1 MGGGKSLNIN
11 YLQISKLRFPEFY
24 GEIEW
29 EEKKL
34 GECFIMI
41 TERNKENNQNVLT
54 ISAQY
59 GLVSQYD
66 YFSKNIASTDV
77 SNYFLIS
84 KGDFAYNKSR
94 SQGHS
99 YGAIKS
105 LRLYEKGIV
114 SPLYICFR
122 KKDPDIDDR
131 FVEYYF
137 DTDLIDAEISQ
148 IAQEGAR
155 NHGLLNIS
163 TNDFFDN
170 VSISF
175 PSLPEQRKIASCL
188 SMMDDQIN
196 AYTEKVGLLGQYRK
210 GLMQLMFPQNQ
221 MN

>member
-1 MGGGKSLNIN
+1 M
-11 YLQISKLRFPEFY
+11 R
-24 GEIEW
+24 
-29 EEKKL
+29 
-34 GECFIMI
+34 I
-41 TERNKENNQNVLT
+41 TDRNKENNQNVLT

-66 YFSKNIASTDV
+66 YFSKNIASIDV

-94 SQGHS
+94 SQGHP

-105 LRLYEKGIV
+105 LRLYEKGVV

-122 KKDPDIDDR
+122 KMDSDIDTS
-131 FVEYYF
+131 FAEYYF
-137 DTDLIDAEISQ
+137 DSGLIDVEIGQ

-163 TNDFFDN
+163 TSEFFDT
-170 VSISF
+170 VSIF
-175 PSLPEQRKIASCL
+175 LPSLPEQRKIASCL
-188 SMMDDQIN
+188 STMDDQIN
-196 AYTEKVGLLGQYRK
+196 AYAEKVALLGQYKK
-210 GLMQLMFPQNQ
+210 GLMQRMF